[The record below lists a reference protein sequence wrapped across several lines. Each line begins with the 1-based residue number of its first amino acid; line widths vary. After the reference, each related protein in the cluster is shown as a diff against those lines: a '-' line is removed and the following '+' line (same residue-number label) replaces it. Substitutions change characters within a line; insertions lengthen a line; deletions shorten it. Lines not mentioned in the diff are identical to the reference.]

1 MSTQVQ
7 YRRGSGAQ
15 VAAFTGALGEMVVDT
30 TNYVLN
36 VADGVTVGGFSMAG
50 VTATQTLTNK
60 TLTSPTINSAVINA
74 PSVTGTVV
82 GSITLS
88 ATGNVSCGNI
98 NNTNANGVG
107 NIGTSTTYFN
117 TVFAKATSAQY
128 ADLAEMYAAD
138 AGYAPGTLLDFGG
151 NHEVTAT
158 TTSHSTAVA
167 GIVSTNPSYLMNATL
182 TSDHVVAVALVGRVP
197 CRVVGTFIKGD
208 RLVASDI
215 EGVAT
220 VLDMTKYEPGCIIGK
235 ALESYDSTEV
245 GTIEVAVGRT

>member
-1 MSTQVQ
+1 MATQVQ

-30 TNYVLN
+30 TNWVLN

-60 TLTSPTINSAVINA
+60 TLTSPTISS

-107 NIGTSTTYFN
+107 NIGTATTYFN

-128 ADLAEMYAAD
+128 ADLAEMYVAD
-138 AGYAPGTLLDFGG
+138 QTYAPGTVVEFGG
-151 NHEVTAT
+151 NEEVTASQS
-158 TTSHSTAVA
+158 SHSTAVA
-167 GIVSTNPSYLMNATL
+167 GIVSTNPSYLMNATQ
-182 TSDHVVAVALVGRVP
+182 TGNHVVAVALVGRVP
-197 CRVVGTFIKGD
+197 CQVIGTFKKGD

-215 EGVAT
+215 TGVAT
-220 VLDMTKYEPGCIIGK
+220 GLDMSKYQPGAIIGK
-235 ALESYDSTEV
+235 ALEAYNSTEV
-245 GTIEVAVGRT
+245 GTVEVAVGRT

>member
-1 MSTQVQ
+1 MATQVQ
-7 YRRGSGAQ
+7 YRRGSSAQ

-30 TNYVLN
+30 TNWILN
-36 VADGVTVGGFSMAG
+36 VGDGVTVGGYNLVG
-50 VTATQTLTNK
+50 VTTSQTLTNK

-128 ADLAEMYAAD
+128 ADLAEMYVAD
-138 AGYAPGTLLDFGG
+138 ATYAPGTVVEFGG
-151 NHEVTAT
+151 NEEVTASQS
-158 TTSHSTAVA
+158 SHSTAVA
-167 GIVSTNPSYLMNATL
+167 GIVSTNPSYLMNATQ
-182 TSDHVVAVALVGRVP
+182 TGNHVVAVALVGRVP
-197 CRVVGTFIKGD
+197 CQVVGTFKKGD

-215 EGVAT
+215 TGVAT
-220 VLDMTKYEPGCIIGK
+220 GLDMLKYQPGAIIGK
-235 ALESYDSTEV
+235 ALEAYDSTEV
-245 GTIEVAVGRT
+245 GTVEVAVGRT